1 MANPMLVGFLFLTFI
16 VGIILVVTTVNA
28 QQKLPNNC
36 VKNDMNIAM
45 NFVLMLGIMLTV
57 LPIMQLLCSNYCECD
72 DTGNLWYKSLI
83 GLFGI
88 ILAICGGIIWNGAKE
103 CTGADDV
110 VNYGLGIMITGI
122 VLPIFLSVYHFG
134 LMKWDGGSSKSSSLS
149 SGDGGSSKSS
159 SSSSGD
165 GDSSKSSAPLLDVS

>member
-122 VLPIFLSVYHFG
+122 LLPIFLSVYHFG
-134 LMKWDGGSSKSSSLS
+134 LFNKVFNMKWEGGSSKSSSLS
-149 SGDGGSSKSS
+149 SVDGG
-159 SSSSGD
+159 
-165 GDSSKSSAPLLDVS
+165 SSKSSAPLLDVS